1 MFSSIAT
8 YQPREG
14 PETHRTPVTL
24 CHTLISCI
32 APYLPREGPET
43 CRINNSAISHRICIA
58 PYQPREGPET
68 PRKTLPYLTFFRIDT
83 YLPREGAETRQTL

>member
-14 PETHRTPVTL
+14 PETHRIPVTL

-32 APYLPREGPET
+32 ATYL
-43 CRINNSAISHRICIA
+43 
-58 PYQPREGPET
+58 PREGPET
-68 PRKTLPYLTFFRIDT
+68 PRKTLPYLTFFRIAT